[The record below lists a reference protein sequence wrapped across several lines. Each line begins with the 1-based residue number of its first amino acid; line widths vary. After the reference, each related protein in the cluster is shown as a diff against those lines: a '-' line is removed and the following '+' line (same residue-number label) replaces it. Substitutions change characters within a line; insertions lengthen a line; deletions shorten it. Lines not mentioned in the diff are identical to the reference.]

1 MLFLIGGDMK
11 LQILRPNTK
20 LEIKVRID
28 VQDIESM
35 LIKDIGQR
43 YL

>member
-1 MLFLIGGDMK
+1 MLFLIGRDIN
-11 LQILRPNTK
+11 LQILRPSTK